1 LNPTIVVD
9 ANLLLLFVVGTAE
22 RELINK
28 HKRLKVY
35 TEDDYDILVHN
46 LATATSVVVTPNVL
60 TETSNLACQIGEPA
74 KSRILEVFRIII
86 HKLDEQPISSQ
97 QASNQPEFLRL
108 GLTDAGLLE
117 SLSSSTTL
125 LTADLDLYLA
135 AQSRGYSAVNFHHL
149 T

>member
-1 LNPTIVVD
+1 LNSTIVVD
-9 ANLLLLFVVGTAE
+9 ANLLLLFVVGSAE
-22 RELINK
+22 RQLITK
-28 HKRLKVY
+28 HKRLKEY
-35 TEDDYDILVHN
+35 TEHDYDILRYS
-46 LATATSVVVTPNVL
+46 LTTATLVVVTPNVL

-74 KSRILEVFRIII
+74 KSRILAVFRTII
-86 HKLDEQPISSQ
+86 HQLDEQPISSQ

-125 LTADLDLYLA
+125 LTADLDLYIA
-135 AQSRGYSAVNFHHL
+135 AHSRGYSAVNFRHL